1 MAEDSPR
8 LPALSPEHRKIA
20 AGQFDRAN
28 QVVAAGD
35 YDYGIRLLL
44 SCCEID
50 PGNLIYRQALRRT
63 QKLKFKNNLR
73 GSRLAWLT
81 TARTRSKVKRALAAK
96 DFVTVLKLGEQ
107 VLTRN
112 PWEVGTQMAM
122 AEAADELGLLDL
134 AIWSLEQARQK
145 APEDGTVN
153 RALAHLYEKR
163 GNFSQAIALWEL
175 VHKTDPDDSEAAG
188 KAKELAARETIARGQ
203 YEASV
208 SGASG
213 RLSRTEEEKIETPRP
228 GALGRKKHEPPPPAE
243 RSPVEPESDS
253 SAAEKRAAREV
264 ASLKAKIDADPTN
277 ANAYLQLS
285 ALYRKN
291 GQLDQARALLSK
303 GLGPTGNSFEL
314 QTELADLEIEP
325 FRQNLAITE
334 QRLEENADEELRK
347 IRVRLLK
354 EINARELEL
363 YRLKTDRYPTEQT
376 SRFELGVRLLRA
388 GNIDEAIR
396 ELQAARSDPKL
407 HWKCLLYLG
416 HCFKSRNNWKLA
428 RRNFEESL
436 QNIPQTEEAAK
447 KELYFQLAQG
457 CADAGDLEAAIEF
470 ATELANLDFAYR
482 DIGNLLDEWQQ
493 QLEQDA

>member
-1 MAEDSPR
+1 MAEESSR
-8 LPALSPEHRKIA
+8 LPAPSPEHRKVA
-20 AGQFDRAN
+20 AGQFERAN

-44 SCCEID
+44 SCCELD
-50 PGNLIYRQALRRT
+50 PANLIYRQALRRT
-63 QKLKFKNNLR
+63 QKLKYKNNLR

-81 TARTRSKVKRALAAK
+81 TARTRGKVKRALGAR

-134 AIWSLEQARQK
+134 AVWNLEQARQK
-145 APEDGTVN
+145 APDDGTLN
-153 RALAHLYEKR
+153 RILARLYEKR
-163 GNFSQAIALWEL
+163 GNFTQAIALWEL
-175 VHKTDPDDSEAAG
+175 VHKSEPDDNEAAG

-213 RLSRTEEEKIETPRP
+213 RLSRAEEDIETPRP
-228 GALGRKKHEPPPPAE
+228 GALTRKKPAEQPAPAE

-253 SAAEKRAAREV
+253 SASEKRAAREV
-264 ASLKAKIDADPTN
+264 AALKAKIDADPTN

-303 GLGPTGNSFEL
+303 GLAPTGNSFEI

-334 QRLEENADEELRK
+334 ERLEENPDDELRR

-363 YRLKTDRYPTEQT
+363 YRLKSERYPTEQT
-376 SRFELGVRLLRA
+376 QRFELGVRLLRA
-388 GNIDEAIR
+388 GQIDEAIR
-396 ELQAARSDPKL
+396 ELQTARGDPKL

-436 QNIPQTEEAAK
+436 QHIPQAEEAAR

-470 ATELANLDFAYR
+470 ATELANLDFSYR
-482 DIGNLLDEWQQ
+482 DIGTLLDEWQE